1 MSVIT
6 TAIITTLV
14 LSVTT
19 GLIVAFIRFSVYSI
33 IFGGISFYARILIV
47 TSILSIIAGMLLIFE
62 YKYMWITQLLQYVG
76 LEQFESGSG
85 EVDMAPLGTD
95 DPSQLSPGAALSQS
109 TEKLLSDFVPVQ
121 SEQTAE
127 DAWAKIP
134 SQTCL
139 ATDQGEKLKP
149 SRSYYQ
155 RTNNYKRTHPDDC
168 SAPFHEMLGTFY
180 APTLGA
186 GATIPTGLPLPGGLV
201 ECNGP
206 ALTPKGWGH
215 VGSIDLP
222 E

>member
-1 MSVIT
+1 MSGLEAIPIAVGSYQAAKFLGLSTPIFYLVIT
-6 TAIITTLV
+6 CIALSLV
-14 LSVTT
+14 FLV
-19 GLIVAFIRFSVYSI
+19 GM
-33 IFGGISFYARILIV
+33 IL
-47 TSILSIIAGMLLIFE
+47 E
-62 YKYMWITQLLQYVG
+62 YKYHWITQVLQKIG
-76 LEQFESGSG
+76 LENFESGSG

-95 DPSQLSPGAALSQS
+95 DPSQLSPGAALSKS
-109 TEKLLSDFVPVQ
+109 TEKLLSDFIPVQ
-121 SEQTAE
+121 SDQTAE

-139 ATDQGEKLKP
+139 ANDQGEKLKP

-180 APTLGA
+180 APTLGV
-186 GATIPTGLPLPGGLV
+186 GATAPTGLPLPGGLV

-206 ALTPKGWGH
+206 APTPKGWGG

>member
-1 MSVIT
+1 MSGLEAIPIAVGSYQAATILGLRTPIFYLVIT
-6 TAIITTLV
+6 VVVI
-14 LSVTT
+14 
-19 GLIVAFIRFSVYSI
+19 GI
-33 IFGGISFYARILIV
+33 IFLVGMIL
-47 TSILSIIAGMLLIFE
+47 E
-62 YKYMWITQLLQYVG
+62 YKYHWITQVLRKIG
-76 LEQFESGSG
+76 IENFESGSG

-95 DPSQLSPGAALSQS
+95 DPSRLSPGAALSLS
-109 TEKLLSDFVPVQ
+109 TEKLLSDFIPVQ

-180 APTLGA
+180 APTLGV

-206 ALTPKGWGH
+206 ALVPKGWGH